1 MLVQDELTQ
10 LINEWVAKHRQ
21 SQADVAAD
29 PDHDGDL
36 LANGALDSMGFVELL
51 VHIESVV
58 GKKVDLTDLDPS
70 EFTSVSGLSRT
81 LLNSWNRTV

>member
-1 MLVQDELTQ
+1 MLVQNELTQ
-10 LINEWVAKHRQ
+10 LINDWVAKHRIRH
-21 SQADVAAD
+21 DEVTAD
-29 PDHDGDL
+29 PGPDGDL
-36 LANGALDSMGFVELL
+36 LAQGTLDSMGFVELL

-70 EFTSVSGLSRT
+70 EFTSVSGLSKT